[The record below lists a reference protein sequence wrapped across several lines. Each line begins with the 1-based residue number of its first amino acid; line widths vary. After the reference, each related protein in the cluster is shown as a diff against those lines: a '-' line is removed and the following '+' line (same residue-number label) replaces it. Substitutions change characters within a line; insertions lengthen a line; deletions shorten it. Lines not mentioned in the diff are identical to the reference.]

1 MNSGII
7 YVLTNPSFPDY
18 VKIGYAD
25 NLEKRLRQLNK
36 SECLPFAFR
45 AYCIYEVDGRLKDK
59 DVHNL
64 IDKLNPG
71 LRAVETFDGKP
82 RIREFY
88 NISPED
94 AYEILYNIAA
104 ISGTTNKL
112 RKLSPEG
119 HEILDEKIAIENN
132 KNFKKSE
139 YTESEHIKHGSE
151 LTVKLYKL
159 LKEEI
164 LSLGDIY
171 IEPLK
176 CYIAFKINSS
186 NKNICTVS
194 IGKTNLHITINIK
207 KGNLIDNK
215 SLCKDVSTA
224 SGWKPPGDYLLEINT
239 EDMIDYTIYLIKQ
252 AIDHKKIDHETYT
265 EEYHTLH
272 GSELTVKLYKL
283 LKEEILS
290 LGDIYIEPLKQYIS
304 FKNHTSNKNIFSLEI
319 QKKKLRITI
328 NLKKGHLLDTKCLT
342 RDVSQIWH
350 LAPGDYLLEM
360 DNEDMIDY
368 ATYLIKQA
376 VEAKK

>member
-119 HEILDEKIAIENN
+119 HEILDEKIASENN
-132 KNFKKSE
+132 KTKNYSE
-139 YTESEHIKHGSE
+139 KLLFENSLDSTIY
-151 LTVKLYKL
+151 LYKV
-159 LKEEI
+159 LKEKILEI
-164 LSLGDIY
+164 GQISCK
-171 IEPLK
+171 PLK
-176 CYIAFKINSS
+176 HYISYKVLGT

-239 EDMIDYTIYLIKQ
+239 EDMIDYAIYLIKQ
-252 AIDHKKIDHETYT
+252 AIERKKIGHETYT

-272 GSELTVKLYKL
+272 GSKLTVRLYKL

-290 LGDIYIEPLKQYIS
+290 LGDIYIEPLKCYIA
-304 FKNHTSNKNIFSLEI
+304 FKINSSNKNICGVEI
-319 QKKKLRITI
+319 QKEKLKVTI
-328 NLKKGHLLDTKCLT
+328 NLKKGYLTDPECLA
-342 RDVSQIWH
+342 RDISQVGHW
-350 LAPGDYLLEM
+350 APGDYRLEI

>member
-139 YTESEHIKHGSE
+139 YAESEHIKHGSE
-151 LTVKLYKL
+151 LTVRLYKL

-171 IEPLK
+171 IDYLK
-176 CYIAFKINSS
+176 HYIAFKS
-186 NKNICTVS
+186 
-194 IGKTNLHITINIK
+194 
-207 KGNLIDNK
+207 
-215 SLCKDVSTA
+215 
-224 SGWKPPGDYLLEINT
+224 
-239 EDMIDYTIYLIKQ
+239 
-252 AIDHKKIDHETYT
+252 
-265 EEYHTLH
+265 
-272 GSELTVKLYKL
+272 
-283 LKEEILS
+283 
-290 LGDIYIEPLKQYIS
+290 
-304 FKNHTSNKNIFSLEI
+304 HTSNKNIFSLEI

>member
-151 LTVKLYKL
+151 LTVKLYKR

-186 NKNICTVS
+186 NKNICGV
-194 IGKTNLHITINIK
+194 
-207 KGNLIDNK
+207 
-215 SLCKDVSTA
+215 
-224 SGWKPPGDYLLEINT
+224 
-239 EDMIDYTIYLIKQ
+239 
-252 AIDHKKIDHETYT
+252 
-265 EEYHTLH
+265 
-272 GSELTVKLYKL
+272 
-283 LKEEILS
+283 
-290 LGDIYIEPLKQYIS
+290 
-304 FKNHTSNKNIFSLEI
+304 EI
-319 QKKKLRITI
+319 QKEKLKVTI
-328 NLKKGHLLDTKCLT
+328 NLKKGYLTDPECLA
-342 RDVSQIWH
+342 RDISQVGHW
-350 LAPGDYLLEM
+350 ASGDYRLEI
-360 DNEDMIDY
+360 DNEDMINY